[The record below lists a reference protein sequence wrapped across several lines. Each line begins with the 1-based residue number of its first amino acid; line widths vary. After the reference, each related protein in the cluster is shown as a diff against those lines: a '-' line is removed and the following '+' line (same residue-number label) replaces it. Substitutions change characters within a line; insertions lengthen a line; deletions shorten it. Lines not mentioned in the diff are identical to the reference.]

1 VQILA
6 PVVLIITMGWV
17 LLRIGFLSSHAVGE
31 LNRLTYWVGLPALL
45 LQRIGSAAPDFERV
59 GGMLLVLF
67 LATGF
72 TLIAAA
78 VGAWLWRMPGRS
90 LVTFVH
96 GVYRGNI
103 AFVGLPV
110 IVYAFAGT
118 PESAAY
124 ESAAL
129 VAFVPMVILHNL
141 VAVTLMQLPGK
152 QPLMRTLRRVSIGV
166 ATNPIL
172 IGTLLGVAL
181 ALSPLSLPLAA
192 DRTLA
197 AVGQMALPLAL
208 IGIGAGLYAT
218 RIRGRVHWAVAA
230 SALRT
235 GLTPLVGLLIGA
247 LVGLKDEELRL
258 VLIFLACPTAS
269 AAYVL
274 VQQMDGDA
282 PLMASTIVISHL
294 FALPVMLLV
303 LALTA

>member
-1 VQILA
+1 
-6 PVVLIITMGWV
+6 
-17 LLRIGFLSSHAVGE
+17 LLV
-31 LNRLTYWVGLPALL
+31 
-45 LQRIGSAAPDFERV
+45 QRIASAAPDFERV
-59 GGMLLVLF
+59 SGMLLVLL
-67 LATGF
+67 LATGV
-72 TLIAAA
+72 TLVVAT
-78 VGAWLWRMPGRS
+78 VGASLWKLPGRS
-90 LVTFVH
+90 LVTFVQ
-96 GVYRGNI
+96 GAYRGNI

-118 PESAAY
+118 PDSAAY

-152 QPLMRTLRRVSIGV
+152 QPLLRTVQRVSVGI

-181 ALSPLSLPLAA
+181 ALSPLSLPAAA

-218 RIRGRVHWAVAA
+218 RIRGRVAWAVAA

-235 GLTPLVGLLIGA
+235 GLTPLAGLLIGA
-247 LVGLKDEELRL
+247 MVGLGNEELRL

-274 VQQMDGDA
+274 VQQMDGDG

-294 FALPVMLLV
+294 FALPVILLV